1 MDNNEFKELVLGAI
15 DKLEKQG
22 VPSQNNDGDCYY
34 LNKENN
40 HCCIVGHMMPDDETR
55 VSADSM
61 ESGAIDDLWNDN
73 FEWVLQFHLEQ
84 LEVLSK
90 LQHLHDVVE
99 VGESVVEACQKMREV
114 VSEME

>member
-22 VPSQNNDGDCYY
+22 VPSKMGEGCFY
-34 LNKENN
+34 LDKKKG

-55 VSADSM
+55 KAADDM
-61 ESGAIDDLWNDN
+61 PNGAIYTLWEDE
-73 FEWVLQFHLEQ
+73 FEWALQFHLHQ
-84 LEVLSK
+84 LEVLSE
-90 LQHLHDVVE
+90 LQKLHDDVL